1 MNSFS
6 KRDSRSMVLISAT
19 LLAVFVGLWDLVGNY
34 AICDSLV
41 SDRHAG
47 QCPSTLAGIESVL
60 LPIIPFF
67 IFSLITYF
75 LRKEV
80 FATWIKFA
88 APWAV
93 VSMLLVALAPTYG
106 AGGQFA
112 MPDLSYTKDMAVFL
126 TTAVAVVVSLLIV
139 VIRSIWLKAQS
150 K

>member
-1 MNSFS
+1 MKEQRKVLVFSGIVAAIVLAMGSFEPY
-6 KRDSRSMVLISAT
+6 KLCGEAWLKCLDYNYQIGIT
-19 LLAVFVGLWDLVGNY
+19 LMPV
-34 AICDSLV
+34 
-41 SDRHAG
+41 
-47 QCPSTLAGIESVL
+47 
-60 LPIIPFF
+60 IPFF
-67 IFSLITYF
+67 AFSLITYF